1 MKKNWI
7 TGALLLALFAVP
19 GLAQQPAPQQPKPAA
34 PAPAAPK
41 PETAAP
47 SAKPDVQ
54 KLGQQ
59 YTAWFYAGEAD
70 KIWERFSDKMREA
83 VGSVENLRSFKSQ
96 VEAQAG
102 TETSIVE
109 EKLETVGQPP
119 VQVYVRRA
127 RFSKAPVPV
136 VVQWAILD
144 DGKIGGFFIRPEQG

>member
-1 MKKNWI
+1 MKKWL
-7 TGALLLALFAVP
+7 TGALLLALSVLP
-19 GLAQQPAPQQPKPAA
+19 GLAQPAPPKPEAPK
-34 PAPAAPK
+34 PAPAAPS
-41 PETAAP
+41 TQL
-47 SAKPDVQ
+47 DVQ

-59 YTAWFYAGEAD
+59 YTAWFYAGEAG
-70 KIWERFSDKMREA
+70 KIWERFSPAMQKA
-83 VGSVENLRSFKSQ
+83 VGSVDRLRSFKSD

-102 TETSIVE
+102 TETSILD

-144 DGKIGGFFIRPEQG
+144 DGKIGGFFVRPEQG

>member
-1 MKKNWI
+1 MKKKWI
-7 TGALLLALFAVP
+7 AGALLLALSAIPGVAQTVP
-19 GLAQQPAPQQPKPAA
+19 QPKPGTTA
-34 PAPAAPK
+34 PSPSPK
-41 PETAAP
+41 PDT
-47 SAKPDVQ
+47 Q

-70 KIWERFSDKMREA
+70 KIWELFSPEMRKA
-83 VGSVENLRSFKSQ
+83 VGSVENLRTFKSQ

-102 TETSIVE
+102 TETSILE

-127 RFSKAPVPV
+127 RFSKVSVPV

-144 DGKIGGFFIRPEQG
+144 DGKIGGFFVRPEQG